1 MRQKIF
7 RNMVLLAVL
16 SVLIMAVLITFVQY
30 EQFYREMRLAVKN
43 SAISLS
49 DLVNSQ
55 GTELLDLIQ
64 KSPDANRITLV
75 DTDGT
80 VLFDNKSDPAKMEN
94 HLDRPEI
101 QAAIKNG
108 RGESERLSE
117 TLSEITYYYAV
128 KLDDGNI
135 LRISRT
141 RQSVWAAVFSTIP
154 YFILIIGI
162 ILIMAI
168 FLARKLTKN
177 IIDPLNNLNLDDPLS
192 NEHYDELSPLI
203 SRIYN
208 QQQEIQS
215 YVREVREKQE
225 EFNSVVNNMR
235 EGLIILNANANI
247 MTINRSVGEIFD
259 IEPENYIGKKI
270 YTLHRSSAL
279 QSVIEKAMKGFSGE
293 EVIEVGK
300 RHFQLFADPVKDENQ
315 LKGIVLLILDVTE
328 KKEAESNR
336 REFTANVSHEL
347 KTPLTSI
354 RGYAEIIRDGIVKPE
369 DIPEFSDRIYKE
381 ADRMLEM
388 VNDIMS
394 LSHLDEGL
402 SEEKY
407 EETDL
412 FKIVTEVA
420 EKFKPMAAKKN
431 MQILT
436 EGETSIIWGVPRLI
450 YEIVYNLVDNAI
462 KYNREGGTVRLSV
475 KMDRQFATLRVSD
488 TGIGISK
495 EDQARVFERFY
506 RVDQSHNRDSGGTG
520 LGLSIVKHAAM
531 VHRAKVE
538 LSSQINVGTT
548 ITVSFPIRQS

>member
-80 VLFDNKSDPAKMEN
+80 VLFDNKSDPTKMEN

-431 MQILT
+431 IQILT

-462 KYNREGGTVRLSV
+462 KYNRERGTVRLSV
-475 KMDRQFATLRVSD
+475 KMDRQSATLRVSD

>member
-49 DLVNSQ
+49 DLVNSK

-215 YVREVREKQE
+215 YVKEVREKQE

-431 MQILT
+431 IQILT

-462 KYNREGGTVRLSV
+462 KYNRERGTVRLSV

>member
-420 EKFKPMAAKKN
+420 EKFEPMAAKKN
-431 MQILT
+431 IQILT

-462 KYNREGGTVRLSV
+462 KYNRERGTVRLSV
-475 KMDRQFATLRVSD
+475 KMDHQFATLRVSD

>member
-1 MRQKIF
+1 MKQKIF

-215 YVREVREKQE
+215 YVKEVREKQE

-431 MQILT
+431 IQILT

-462 KYNREGGTVRLSV
+462 KYNRERGTVRLSV

>member
-1 MRQKIF
+1 
-7 RNMVLLAVL
+7 MVLLAVI
-16 SVLIMAVLITFVQY
+16 SVLIMAILITFVQY
-30 EQFYREMRLAVKN
+30 EQFYREMRLSVKN
-43 SAISLS
+43 SAVSLS

-80 VLFDNKSDPAKMEN
+80 VLFDNKSNPAKMEN

-101 QAAIKNG
+101 QEAIKNG
-108 RGESERLSE
+108 RGEDERLSE
-117 TLSEITYYYAV
+117 TISEITYYYAV
-128 KLDDGNI
+128 RLHDGKV

-162 ILIMAI
+162 ILVLAI

-279 QSVIEKAMKGFSGE
+279 QSVIEKAMKGFSDE

-300 RHFQLFADPVKDENQ
+300 RHFQLFADPVKDEDQ

-369 DIPEFSDRIYKE
+369 DISEFSDRIYKE

-402 SEEKY
+402 SEEKF

-412 FKIVTEVA
+412 FSIVTEVV
-420 EKFKPMAAKKN
+420 EKFKPLAAKKN
-431 MQILT
+431 IQILT

-450 YEIVYNLVDNAI
+450 DEIVYNLVDNAI
-462 KYNREGGTVRLSV
+462 KYNRERGTVRISV
-475 KMDRQFATLRVSD
+475 KMDRQFATLRVND

-506 RVDQSHNRDSGGTG
+506 RVDRSHSRDSGGTG
-520 LGLSIVKHAAM
+520 LGLSIVKHAAK
-531 VHRAKVE
+531 VHHAKVE

-548 ITVSFPIRQS
+548 ITVSFPVRQS

>member
-431 MQILT
+431 IQILT

-462 KYNREGGTVRLSV
+462 KYNRERGTVRLSV

>member
-1 MRQKIF
+1 
-7 RNMVLLAVL
+7 
-16 SVLIMAVLITFVQY
+16 LIMAVLITFVQY

-215 YVREVREKQE
+215 YVKEVREKQE

-431 MQILT
+431 IQILT

-462 KYNREGGTVRLSV
+462 KYNRERGTVRLSV

>member
-1 MRQKIF
+1 
-7 RNMVLLAVL
+7 MVLLAVI

-30 EQFYREMRLAVKN
+30 EQFYREMRLSVKN
-43 SAISLS
+43 SAVSLS

-80 VLFDNKSDPAKMEN
+80 VLFDNKSNPAKMEN

-101 QAAIKNG
+101 QEAIKNG
-108 RGESERLSE
+108 RGEDERLSE
-117 TLSEITYYYAV
+117 TISEITYYYAV
-128 KLDDGNI
+128 RLHDRKI

-162 ILIMAI
+162 ILVLAI

-279 QSVIEKAMKGFSGE
+279 QSVIEKAMKGFSDE

-300 RHFQLFADPVKDENQ
+300 RHFQLFADPVKDEDQ

-402 SEEKY
+402 SEEKF

-412 FKIVTEVA
+412 FSIVTEVT
-420 EKFKPMAAKKN
+420 EKFKPLAAKKN
-431 MQILT
+431 IQILT

-450 YEIVYNLVDNAI
+450 DEIVYNLVDNAI
-462 KYNREGGTVRLSV
+462 KYNRERGTVRISV

-506 RVDQSHNRDSGGTG
+506 RVDRSHSRDSGGTG
-520 LGLSIVKHAAM
+520 LGLSIVKHAAK
-531 VHRAKVE
+531 VHHAKVE

-548 ITVSFPIRQS
+548 ITVSFPVRQS

>member
-203 SRIYN
+203 SRIYS

-431 MQILT
+431 IQILT

-462 KYNREGGTVRLSV
+462 KYNRERGTVRLSV

>member
-7 RNMVLLAVL
+7 RNMVFLAVL
-16 SVLIMAVLITFVQY
+16 SVLIMAILITFVQY
-30 EQFYREMRLAVKN
+30 EQFYREMRSAVKN
-43 SAISLS
+43 SAVSLS

-55 GTELLDLIQ
+55 GTELLNLIQ
-64 KSPDANRITLV
+64 KSPEANRITLV
-75 DTDGT
+75 DVDGT

-101 QAAIKNG
+101 QAALKNG
-108 RGESERLSE
+108 QGEDERLSE
-117 TLSEITYYYAV
+117 TISEITYYYAV
-128 KLDDGNI
+128 KLADGKI
-135 LRISRT
+135 LRISGT
-141 RQSVWAAVFSTIP
+141 RKSVWATVFSTIP
-154 YFILIIGI
+154 YFVLIIVI
-162 ILIMAI
+162 ILVLAI

-192 NEHYDELSPLI
+192 NDHYDEISPLI

-215 YVREVREKQE
+215 YVSEVREKQE

-235 EGLIILNANANI
+235 EGLIILNSNATI
-247 MTINRSVGEIFD
+247 MTVNRSVGEIFD
-259 IEPENYIGKKI
+259 IEPESYIGKKI

-279 QSVIEKAMKGFSGE
+279 QSVIEKAMKGVSGE

-300 RHFQLFADPVKDENQ
+300 RHYQLFADPVKDGAQ
-315 LKGIVLLILDVTE
+315 LKGIILLILDVTE

-354 RGYAEIIRDGIVKPE
+354 RGYAEIIRDGIVKPQ

-381 ADRMLEM
+381 ASRMLEM

-402 SEEKY
+402 TEEKF

-412 FKIVTEVA
+412 FSIVTEVA
-420 EKFKPMAAKKN
+420 EKLKPVAAKKDI
-431 MQILT
+431 QILT
-436 EGETSIIWGVPRLI
+436 EGETSIISGIPRLVF
-450 YEIVYNLVDNAI
+450 EIVYNLTDNAI
-462 KYNREGGTVRLSV
+462 KYNREKGTVRISV
-475 KMDRQFATLRVSD
+475 KTDRQFVMLRVSD

-506 RVDQSHNRDSGGTG
+506 RVDRSHNRDSGGTG

>member
-49 DLVNSQ
+49 DLVNSK

-402 SEEKY
+402 SEEKF

-412 FKIVTEVA
+412 FKIVMEVA
-420 EKFKPMAAKKN
+420 EKFEPMAAKKN
-431 MQILT
+431 IQILT

-462 KYNREGGTVRLSV
+462 KYNRERGTVRLSV

>member
-108 RGESERLSE
+108 RGESQRLSE

-431 MQILT
+431 IQILT

-462 KYNREGGTVRLSV
+462 KYNRERGTVRLSV

>member
-1 MRQKIF
+1 
-7 RNMVLLAVL
+7 
-16 SVLIMAVLITFVQY
+16 
-30 EQFYREMRLAVKN
+30 
-43 SAISLS
+43 
-49 DLVNSQ
+49 
-55 GTELLDLIQ
+55 
-64 KSPDANRITLV
+64 
-75 DTDGT
+75 
-80 VLFDNKSDPAKMEN
+80 
-94 HLDRPEI
+94 
-101 QAAIKNG
+101 
-108 RGESERLSE
+108 
-117 TLSEITYYYAV
+117 
-128 KLDDGNI
+128 
-135 LRISRT
+135 
-141 RQSVWAAVFSTIP
+141 
-154 YFILIIGI
+154 
-162 ILIMAI
+162 MAI

-431 MQILT
+431 IQILT

-462 KYNREGGTVRLSV
+462 KYNRERGTVRLSV

>member
-215 YVREVREKQE
+215 YVKEVREKQE

-315 LKGIVLLILDVTE
+315 LKGIVLLILDITE

-431 MQILT
+431 IQILT

-462 KYNREGGTVRLSV
+462 KYNRERGTVRLSV

>member
-215 YVREVREKQE
+215 YVKEVREKQE

-431 MQILT
+431 IQILT

-462 KYNREGGTVRLSV
+462 KYNRERGTVRLSV

>member
-1 MRQKIF
+1 M
-7 RNMVLLAVL
+7 
-16 SVLIMAVLITFVQY
+16 
-30 EQFYREMRLAVKN
+30 
-43 SAISLS
+43 
-49 DLVNSQ
+49 
-55 GTELLDLIQ
+55 
-64 KSPDANRITLV
+64 
-75 DTDGT
+75 
-80 VLFDNKSDPAKMEN
+80 
-94 HLDRPEI
+94 
-101 QAAIKNG
+101 
-108 RGESERLSE
+108 
-117 TLSEITYYYAV
+117 
-128 KLDDGNI
+128 
-135 LRISRT
+135 
-141 RQSVWAAVFSTIP
+141 
-154 YFILIIGI
+154 
-162 ILIMAI
+162 
-168 FLARKLTKN
+168 
-177 IIDPLNNLNLDDPLS
+177 
-192 NEHYDELSPLI
+192 
-203 SRIYN
+203 
-208 QQQEIQS
+208 
-215 YVREVREKQE
+215 
-225 EFNSVVNNMR
+225 
-235 EGLIILNANANI
+235 
-247 MTINRSVGEIFD
+247 
-259 IEPENYIGKKI
+259 
-270 YTLHRSSAL
+270 
-279 QSVIEKAMKGFSGE
+279 
-293 EVIEVGK
+293 
-300 RHFQLFADPVKDENQ
+300 
-315 LKGIVLLILDVTE
+315 
-328 KKEAESNR
+328 
-336 REFTANVSHEL
+336 
-347 KTPLTSI
+347 TSI

-407 EETDL
+407 EEMDL

-431 MQILT
+431 IQILT

-462 KYNREGGTVRLSV
+462 KYNRERGTVRLSV

>member
-80 VLFDNKSDPAKMEN
+80 VIFDNKSDPAKMEN

-247 MTINRSVGEIFD
+247 MTINQSVGEIFD

-279 QSVIEKAMKGFSGE
+279 QSVIEKAIKGFSGE

-431 MQILT
+431 IQILT

-462 KYNREGGTVRLSV
+462 KYNRERGTVRLSV

>member
-315 LKGIVLLILDVTE
+315 LKGIVLLILDITE

-431 MQILT
+431 IQILT

-462 KYNREGGTVRLSV
+462 KYNRERGTVRLSV

>member
-7 RNMVLLAVL
+7 RNMAVL

-94 HLDRPEI
+94 HLDSPEI

-215 YVREVREKQE
+215 YVKEVREKQE

-279 QSVIEKAMKGFSGE
+279 QSVIEKAIKGFSGE

-431 MQILT
+431 IQILT

-462 KYNREGGTVRLSV
+462 KYNRERGTVRLSV

>member
-1 MRQKIF
+1 
-7 RNMVLLAVL
+7 MVLLAVL

-80 VLFDNKSDPAKMEN
+80 VLFDNKSDPTKMEN

-431 MQILT
+431 IQILT

-462 KYNREGGTVRLSV
+462 KYNRERGTVRLSV

>member
-1 MRQKIF
+1 
-7 RNMVLLAVL
+7 MVLLAVL

-420 EKFKPMAAKKN
+420 EKFEPMAAKKN
-431 MQILT
+431 IQILT

-462 KYNREGGTVRLSV
+462 KYNRERGTVRLSV
-475 KMDRQFATLRVSD
+475 KMDHQFATLRVSD

>member
-431 MQILT
+431 IQILT

-462 KYNREGGTVRLSV
+462 KYNRERGTVRLSV
-475 KMDRQFATLRVSD
+475 KMDCQFATLRVSD

>member
-1 MRQKIF
+1 MRKKIF
-7 RNMVLLAVL
+7 RNMVLLAVI
-16 SVLIMAVLITFVQY
+16 SVLIMAILITFVQY
-30 EQFYREMRLAVKN
+30 EQFYREMRLSVKN
-43 SAISLS
+43 SAVSLS

-80 VLFDNKSDPAKMEN
+80 VLFDNKSNPAKMEN

-101 QAAIKNG
+101 QEAIKNG
-108 RGESERLSE
+108 RGEDERLSE
-117 TLSEITYYYAV
+117 TISEITYYYAV
-128 KLDDGNI
+128 RLHDGKV

-162 ILIMAI
+162 ILVLAI

-279 QSVIEKAMKGFSGE
+279 QSVIEKAMKGFSDE

-300 RHFQLFADPVKDENQ
+300 RHFQLFADPVKDEDQ

-369 DIPEFSDRIYKE
+369 DISEFSDRIYKE

-402 SEEKY
+402 SEEKF

-412 FKIVTEVA
+412 FSIVTEVV
-420 EKFKPMAAKKN
+420 EKFKPLAAKKN
-431 MQILT
+431 IQILT

-450 YEIVYNLVDNAI
+450 DEIVYNLVDNAI
-462 KYNREGGTVRLSV
+462 KYNRERGTVRISV
-475 KMDRQFATLRVSD
+475 KMDRQFATLRVND

-506 RVDQSHNRDSGGTG
+506 RVDRSHSRDSGGTG
-520 LGLSIVKHAAM
+520 LGLSIVKHAAK
-531 VHRAKVE
+531 VHHAKVE

-548 ITVSFPIRQS
+548 ITVSFPVRQS

>member
-1 MRQKIF
+1 MRKKIF
-7 RNMVLLAVL
+7 RNMVLLAIL

-30 EQFYREMRLAVKN
+30 EQFYHEMRLSVKN

-49 DLVNSQ
+49 NLVNIQ
-55 GTELLDLIQ
+55 GPELLRLIQ

-75 DTDGT
+75 DSDGT
-80 VLFDNKSDPAKMEN
+80 VIFDNKSDPAKMEN

-101 QAAIKNG
+101 QEAFKNG
-108 RGESERLSE
+108 QGEDERLSE
-117 TLSEITYYYAV
+117 TISEITYYYAV
-128 KLDDGNI
+128 RLHDGRI

-154 YFILIIGI
+154 YFVLIIVF
-162 ILIMAI
+162 ILVLAV

-192 NEHYDELSPLI
+192 NDHYDEISPLI

-215 YVREVREKQE
+215 YVKEVREKQE

-247 MTINRSVGEIFD
+247 MTINQSVAEIFD

-279 QSVIEKAMKGFSGE
+279 QSVIEKAMKGSSGE

-300 RHFQLFADPVKDENQ
+300 RHYQLFADPVKDEDQ
-315 LKGIVLLILDVTE
+315 LKGIILLILDVTE

-369 DIPEFSDRIYKE
+369 DIPEFSNRIYKE

-394 LSHLDEGL
+394 LSHLDEGPI
-402 SEEKY
+402 EEKF
-407 EETDL
+407 EEMDL
-412 FKIVTEVA
+412 FSIVTEVV
-420 EKFKPMAAKKN
+420 EKFKPFAAKKN
-431 MQILT
+431 IQILT
-436 EGETSIIWGVPRLI
+436 EGETSIISGIPRLI
-450 YEIVYNLVDNAI
+450 FEIVHNLVDNAI
-462 KYNREGGTVRLSV
+462 KYNREKGTVRISV
-475 KMDRQFATLRVSD
+475 KTDHQFATLRVSD

-506 RVDQSHNRDSGGTG
+506 RVDQSHSRDSGGTG